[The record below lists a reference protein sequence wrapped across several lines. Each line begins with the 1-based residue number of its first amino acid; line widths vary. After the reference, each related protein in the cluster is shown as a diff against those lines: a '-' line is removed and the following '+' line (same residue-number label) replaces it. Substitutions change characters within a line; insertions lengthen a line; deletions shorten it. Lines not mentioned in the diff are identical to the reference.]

1 MPNPCWTASP
11 RERRVAFTLIELL
24 AAMTVLVLLI
34 TVIAQM
40 TSGVSSIVGRGEAH
54 IDTDTQAR
62 ALLDRMAIDFGAMVK
77 RSDVDYYLKGRP
89 ADGTLT
95 QPGNDQIAFYS
106 EVPGYFPTTAGTAA
120 QSSASLVAYRVN
132 TATMHL
138 ERLCKGLAWNGAS
151 AGNALMMGFLP
162 VPLASPLP
170 SPLPTPTPT
179 SFPTPVWKA
188 AAYPTESDPT
198 KPDLD
203 WEEMGPQVFRF
214 EYYYVLKG
222 QQGQVPAT
230 SLTTLSI
237 VPWNTTAPATHTSV
251 NGMQDVAG
259 IGVIIAVI
267 DQKSRLLVTNAQLT
281 TLAGQMEDAPG
292 DQAAGTAS
300 FTSPGDIE
308 QNWLT
313 AVNTAANASALPRS
327 AAAAIRIYTRCF
339 YLNGVSP

>member
-1 MPNPCWTASP
+1 MDRQS
-11 RERRVAFTLIELL
+11 AFTLIELL
-24 AAMTVLVLLI
+24 VAMAVLVLLI
-34 TVIAQM
+34 GMIAQM
-40 TSGVSSIVGRGEAH
+40 TSGVSSIVSRGDAH

-77 RSDVDYYLKGRP
+77 RPDVDYYLKGRP
-89 ADGTLT
+89 SELT
-95 QPGNDQIAFYS
+95 QTKDDQARKDPTGNDQIAFYS
-106 EVPGYFPTTAGTAA
+106 EVPGYFPTTSGAAA

-151 AGNALMMGFLP
+151 AGNALTMGFLP

-170 SPLPTPTPT
+170 SSLPSPMPVPTPA
-179 SFPTPVWKA
+179 PVCPS
-188 AAYPTESDPT
+188 AAYPTAPDPT
-198 KPDLD
+198 QPDLD

-222 QQGQVPAT
+222 QNAVPP
-230 SLTTLSI
+230 TTPQTTLLSI
-237 VPWNTTAPATHTSV
+237 VPWNTTAPASHTSV

-259 IGVIIAVI
+259 VGVIIAVI
-267 DQKSRLLVTNAQLT
+267 DQKSRVQVTSDQLA

-292 DQAAGTAS
+292 DQKAGTAS
-300 FTSPGDIE
+300 FISPGDIE
-308 QNWLT
+308 QQWLNQ
-313 AVNTAANASALPRS
+313 VNNSTLPKR
-327 AAAAIRIYTRCF
+327 ATAAIRIYTRCF